1 MEKVKEKLAGFAK
14 IMESEHVSIRRRSNP
29 SSQVIYTREK
39 LAKRKKQTS
48 AVFDD
53 AFMSIQLHILS
64 VVNDPDIH
72 AVVCC
77 IASCFG

>member
-1 MEKVKEKLAGFAK
+1 M
-14 IMESEHVSIRRRSNP
+14 IHTS
-29 SSQVIYTREK
+29 EK

-53 AFMSIQLHILS
+53 AFMSIQLHILN

-72 AVVCC
+72 QLFAVLRV
-77 IASCFG
+77 ALDNDKKK